1 MELLRKLLNDEV
13 KSMSR
18 RNVVQSRKFSE
29 MLERTILQ
37 YQNRTLEAAEVI
49 LELIEMAK
57 LIRDLA
63 ARGNPL
69 GLNEDEL
76 AFYDALAAHGN
87 VKELMGD
94 KVLSD
99 ISVDLVRLIRQSV
112 SIDWTQKESVRAKMR
127 VQVKKLLRKHRYP
140 PDQREEAVLTVI
152 EQAEQVCKEWA

>member
-1 MELLRKLLNDEV
+1 
-13 KSMSR
+13 
-18 RNVVQSRKFSE
+18 

-37 YQNRTLEAAEVI
+37 YQNRTLEAAQVI

-57 LIRDLA
+57 QMRDLA
-63 ARGNPL
+63 ERGNPL

-112 SIDWTQKESVRAKMR
+112 TVWR
-127 VQVKKLLRKHRYP
+127 KKQASPCRGVNSYTNTMIVYP
-140 PDQREEAVLTVI
+140 
-152 EQAEQVCKEWA
+152 

>member
-1 MELLRKLLNDEV
+1 
-13 KSMSR
+13 
-18 RNVVQSRKFSE
+18 
-29 MLERTILQ
+29 
-37 YQNRTLEAAEVI
+37 
-49 LELIEMAK
+49 MAK
-57 LIRDLA
+57 QMRDLA
-63 ARGNPL
+63 ERGNPL

-127 VQVKKLLRKHRYP
+127 VQVKKLLRKHGYP

-152 EQAEQVCKEWA
+152 EQAEQVCKEWV